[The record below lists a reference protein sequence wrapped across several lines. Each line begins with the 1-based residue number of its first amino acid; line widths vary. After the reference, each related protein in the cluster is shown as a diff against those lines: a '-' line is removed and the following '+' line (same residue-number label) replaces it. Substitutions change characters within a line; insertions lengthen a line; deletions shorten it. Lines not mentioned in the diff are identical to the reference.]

1 MANVTSRVGDSRRS
15 NRHENR
21 PPGQPQLCRNGP
33 NCRKREEGTCFY
45 NHDYSDSMSPNGSS
59 NTPNRALNVQS
70 PAFTPTLAHARPAKP
85 VGISPKTAAAA
96 TFTPRGAGS
105 STPVAPVHGKHP
117 SAEFVPQQ
125 PFQQVSPM
133 IEFVPGQ
140 QFVPSST
147 IDAQAQTTHQYNP
160 YSDNVFAPQTLSGL
174 DGSHVQLNPYAQQ
187 SGTPGVHTYYHNS
200 ADLSYPLNYHLYAPF
215 GPRREN
221 MAAYQ
226 RSTTDF
232 FIPDDLRED
241 LQRKSEMTLQTFAN
255 SNLPQSVEHFHSLVA
270 LNVGNSKSPST
281 FGYASSV
288 YKATSSNDGHTY
300 ALRRIAGFRLHNEAQ
315 VRPINAWKRMTNASL
330 VTVIDAFT
338 GRWFGDSSL
347 IIVTDYHPR
356 SQSLA
361 EKYFGSQRHANN
373 KHNGQLMPENELWGY
388 IVQLASA
395 LRTIHGAGQAA
406 QTVMASKVLL
416 TSKNRIRLNGCGVFD
431 IVQYDKRPS
440 MLELQ
445 RADLQDLGKLILGI
459 ATRNQM
465 AHQNVQK
472 ALDLIGRSY
481 SERFRSCVAWLL
493 APPPIQQDPESGAV
507 STPNADYSANALLAN
522 IADKIMVIYDSALH
536 YEDEITSQ
544 LVRELENGRVVRLLT
559 KLAVILE
566 RPDISLTS
574 NARGN
579 SALLN
584 QPSASWSETG
594 ERYYLKLFRDF
605 VFHQVDAEGR
615 PVLDLG
621 HMLTCLNKVDA
632 GIDEKIQLVSRDE
645 ESVFIVSYKEVKRG
659 IENAWMELLKAS
671 NPARR

>member
-1 MANVTSRVGDSRRS
+1 
-15 NRHENR
+15 
-21 PPGQPQLCRNGP
+21 
-33 NCRKREEGTCFY
+33 
-45 NHDYSDSMSPNGSS
+45 
-59 NTPNRALNVQS
+59 
-70 PAFTPTLAHARPAKP
+70 
-85 VGISPKTAAAA
+85 
-96 TFTPRGAGS
+96 
-105 STPVAPVHGKHP
+105 
-117 SAEFVPQQ
+117 
-125 PFQQVSPM
+125 M

-147 IDAQAQTTHQYNP
+147 VSATRLSSLAVLTSHQIDAQAQATHQYNP
-160 YSDNVFAPQTLSGL
+160 YSDVFAPQNLSGL
-174 DGSHVQLNPYAQQ
+174 EGSQVQLNPYAQQ
-187 SGTPGVHTYYHNS
+187 SGTAGVHTYYHNS
-200 ADLSYPLNYHLYAPF
+200 ADLSYPLHYHLYAPF

-255 SNLPQSVEHFHSLVA
+255 STLPQSVEHFHSLVA

-281 FGYASSV
+281 FGYSSSV
-288 YKATSSNDGHTY
+288 YKATSSTDGHTY

-315 VRPINAWKRMTNASL
+315 VRPVNAWKRMTNASL

-361 EKYFGSQRHANN
+361 EKHFGSQRHANN

-431 IVQYDKRPS
+431 IIQYDKRPS

-445 RADLQDLGKLILGI
+445 RGDLQDLGKLILGI
-459 ATRNQM
+459 ATRNQV

-493 APPPIQQDPESGAV
+493 APPPIQQDSEPGAI

-522 IADKIMVIYDSALH
+522 IADKIMCIYDSALH

-544 LVRELENGRVVRLLT
+544 LARELENGRVVRLLT

-566 RPDISLTS
+566 RPDISITS
-574 NARGN
+574 NTRGN
-579 SALLN
+579 PALLN

-594 ERYYLKLFRDF
+594 ERYYLKLFRDY

-621 HMLTCLNKVDA
+621 HILTCLNKVDA